1 MAGGG
6 LRREIKDA
14 ARQVLNREFELYE
27 LRKSFAT
34 WMISRGVP
42 ELIVSTLQG
51 TTKRVPSPNRA
62 LLVTET
68 RRTQEMVPTTRT
80 MPTMPGLVSTNY

>member
-34 WMISRGVP
+34 
-42 ELIVSTLQG
+42 
-51 TTKRVPSPNRA
+51 
-62 LLVTET
+62 
-68 RRTQEMVPTTRT
+68 
-80 MPTMPGLVSTNY
+80 